1 MRTTKKVIIGLFI
14 LALVLTLVNSNVSAE
29 YRIANITTE
38 TGPYATIGVSN
49 TEGVNLLCNII
60 NGQGG
65 INGEKI
71 VLIKDDHEGDA
82 GKALIMAKRMIYEEK
97 VIAIIGATNTA
108 GSMAVSRIANQA
120 KIPQVQN
127 APRPSDAP
135 IAPYTF
141 QTCPSNYIDG
151 EALARFATERLNC
164 KKIAIMHDTNAYG
177 TTGAA
182 ATKEILEK
190 MGFKVVT
197 VEKYSRDDREV
208 TAPLLKMKNLGAD
221 GLIVW
226 GTVNVPPLIAKEMR
240 KLKIDIPYIG
250 SIGVLNEKFMELAG
264 DAANGCYFTSV
275 LNYGN
280 PLPGERQFFAEYDKL
295 GKTPNL
301 FSALGWDCL
310 LLLAEAMKRADSK
323 DPTKIRDALESL
335 KNFEGVTG
343 TYSMSPTDHMG
354 TSYKDISIV
363 KIVDGKWAS
372 VPK

>member
-1 MRTTKKVIIGLFI
+1 MKGTRRIIIALVA
-14 LALVLTLVNSNVSAE
+14 LALMFFFTAGSADAE

-38 TGPYATIGVSN
+38 TGPYASIGLSN
-49 TEGVNLLCNII
+49 TEGVNILCNLI
-60 NGQGG
+60 NRQGG

-82 GKALIMAKRMIYEEK
+82 GKALVLAKRMVYEEK

-127 APRPSDAP
+127 APRPADAP
-135 IAPYTF
+135 VVPYTF
-141 QTCPSNYIDG
+141 QTCPSNYTDA
-151 EALARFATERLNC
+151 EALAHFALDKLKC
-164 KKIAIMHDTNAYG
+164 KKLAIMHDTNAYG
-177 TTGAA
+177 TTGAE
-182 ATKEILEK
+182 ATKTVLEK
-190 MGFKVVT
+190 MGYPPVAI
-197 VEKYSRDDREV
+197 EKYSRDDREM
-208 TAPLLKMKNLGAD
+208 TAPLLKIKNLDAD
-221 GLIVW
+221 GLLVW
-226 GTVNVPPLIAKEMR
+226 GTVNVPPLIAKEMN

-280 PLPGERQFFAEYDKL
+280 PLPGERVFFEEYKKI
-295 GKTPNL
+295 GKTPDL
-301 FSALGWDCL
+301 FAALGWDCL
-310 LLLAEAMKRADSK
+310 LLIAEGIKRANSK
-323 DPTKIRDALESL
+323 DPVAIRDGIEGL

-343 TYSMSPTDHMG
+343 TFNMSQTDHTG

-363 KIVDGKWAS
+363 KVIDGKWTS
-372 VPK
+372 IKK